1 MHCLKK
7 GKSSH
12 KPAPA
17 QKAFSNVI
25 TRYYNGIKE
34 ALTSPVETVAKV
46 GASLINGL
54 NNFVKKDKMDL
65 GNFVARQAE
74 DAYNAAVDRV
84 TSSDDPMYEMHTM
97 LEELVIEVSASAAI
111 GSGVSALVGR
121 AGMGAVA
128 SSTVAS
134 SEVPMPIGPLLRGS
148 TGRTIPKNLIEQMS
162 MNAVRKNPNLG
173 IVIMENMKDSRW
185 SGWSKMEF
193 KTKSSNGVNAV
204 IHYQGKFVN
213 GQLKYVDDFKFK

>member
-1 MHCLKK
+1 MYGESSQGGGYGDPKK
-7 GKSSH
+7 EKP

-111 GSGVSALVGR
+111 SSGVSALVGR
-121 AGMGAVA
+121 ADMGAVA

-134 SEVPMPIGPLLRGS
+134 YEVPMPIGPLLSGS
-148 TGRTIPKNLIEQMS
+148 TGRTIPKTLLNKCL
-162 MNAVRKNPNLG
+162 
-173 IVIMENMKDSRW
+173 
-185 SGWSKMEF
+185 
-193 KTKSSNGVNAV
+193 
-204 IHYQGKFVN
+204 
-213 GQLKYVDDFKFK
+213 